1 MNNRLSAFNSLE
13 KALEHELDF
22 NFSINEKRIESI
34 EEFNSCL
41 KEPYY
46 ESSGNI
52 FYRGERINDPRRTLT
67 PTLLRHKEEIFKNGE
82 LIVNI
87 DYEYLLDFYRS
98 KGAYLDFYRYIFG
111 TASKYRMFEICS
123 FSQHYLDMSP
133 FIDFTKSLF
142 VSLSFALKNKKIYE
156 DDIVIYT
163 VEINDKEHYT
173 NDIVTAECWLHDY
186 KVTVFNSPEKMVRNR
201 KGMVNRSSVM
211 DSIEAIEARSKAA
224 SPTAKFIDIPTN
236 DLIKFQQG
244 VFMLLTDYSML
255 YNSYLTKSIR
265 ENFRITKYVI
275 SKSICPQLLDVILS
289 EAPWYQYECLLDIKK
304 AVSRATETD
313 NHYRILKERLNS
325 KLQ

>member
-304 AVSRATETD
+304 AVSRVTETD